1 MKVDAI
7 VVGGGMAG
15 LTSAAFLSKAGISV
29 LLCEKGESCG
39 GLVNT
44 FERDGFLFDGGI
56 RAMENS
62 GALFPMVKKLGLD
75 IEFVR
80 NRVSLGIED
89 RVIRVDSEANL
100 EDYQNLLTDLYPQ
113 DKTDIGRITEQIKK
127 IMKYMEVQYGIDNPV
142 FLDIKEDRDYFM
154 KVIPLWLVKY
164 ALTVPKITKMQV
176 PVVEFLERYTKDRSL
191 LDIITQHFFQETP
204 AFFALSY
211 LKLYLDYHY
220 PRGGTRVLVHK
231 LVDFIKDHGGKIN
244 TGTEI
249 VAVDPE
255 KKTITT
261 SGGDQH
267 EYRNLIWAADQKKL
281 YQSIEQE
288 TITLPSIRKAVTER
302 KALIEDKVGNDS
314 VLTVFLAVDLDP
326 SFFSDI
332 ASEHFFYTPSRKGQ
346 TAAGPLPRN
355 GDRRTIETWLEK
367 FFALTTYEI
376 SIPVLRDKSMA
387 PAGKTGLIISTLF
400 DYQLTRHIK
409 NAGWY
414 PQFKTLCEELMVQN
428 LDQTIY
434 PGIGK
439 ATLQRFSSTPLTMEE
454 YANTTDGAIV
464 GWAFTNRP
472 IPAVNSLPRIGNA
485 IKTTLPDIYQA
496 GQWTYSPA
504 GLPIALITG
513 KMAADQVFKGIGK
526 NR

>member
-164 ALTVPKITKMQV
+164 ALTVPKITKIQV

-204 AFFALSY
+204 GIFCAQLPEALS
-211 LKLYLDYHY
+211 
-220 PRGGTRVLVHK
+220 
-231 LVDFIKDHGGKIN
+231 
-244 TGTEI
+244 
-249 VAVDPE
+249 
-255 KKTITT
+255 
-261 SGGDQH
+261 
-267 EYRNLIWAADQKKL
+267 
-281 YQSIEQE
+281 
-288 TITLPSIRKAVTER
+288 
-302 KALIEDKVGNDS
+302 
-314 VLTVFLAVDLDP
+314 
-326 SFFSDI
+326 
-332 ASEHFFYTPSRKGQ
+332 
-346 TAAGPLPRN
+346 
-355 GDRRTIETWLEK
+355 
-367 FFALTTYEI
+367 
-376 SIPVLRDKSMA
+376 
-387 PAGKTGLIISTLF
+387 
-400 DYQLTRHIK
+400 
-409 NAGWY
+409 
-414 PQFKTLCEELMVQN
+414 
-428 LDQTIY
+428 
-434 PGIGK
+434 
-439 ATLQRFSSTPLTMEE
+439 
-454 YANTTDGAIV
+454 
-464 GWAFTNRP
+464 
-472 IPAVNSLPRIGNA
+472 
-485 IKTTLPDIYQA
+485 
-496 GQWTYSPA
+496 
-504 GLPIALITG
+504 GLPLSPGRNPCAGT
-513 KMAADQVFKGIGK
+513 QVGGFHKRSWGQD
-526 NR
+526 NYWD

>member
-89 RVIRVDSEANL
+89 RVIRVDSEADL
-100 EDYQNLLTDLYPQ
+100 ENYQSLLTDLYPQ
-113 DKTDIGRITEQIKK
+113 DKTEIGMITEQIKK

-220 PRGGTRVLVHK
+220 PRGGTHVLVHK
-231 LVDFIKDHGGKIN
+231 LVDYIQDHGGKIN

-281 YQSIEQE
+281 YQSIQPE
-288 TITLPSIRKAVTER
+288 TITLPSIRTAVTER
-302 KALIEDKVGNDS
+302 KALIDDKVGNDS
-314 VLTVFLAVDLDP
+314 VLTVFLAVDMDP

-346 TAAGPLPRN
+346 TAAGPLP
-355 GDRRTIETWLEK
+355 G
-367 FFALTTYEI
+367 
-376 SIPVLRDKSMA
+376 MA
-387 PAGKTGLIISTLF
+387 TEGRSRPGL
-400 DYQLTRHIK
+400 K
-409 NAGWY
+409 
-414 PQFKTLCEELMVQN
+414 
-428 LDQTIY
+428 
-434 PGIGK
+434 
-439 ATLQRFSSTPLTMEE
+439 
-454 YANTTDGAIV
+454 
-464 GWAFTNRP
+464 
-472 IPAVNSLPRIGNA
+472 NSLP
-485 IKTTLPDIYQA
+485 
-496 GQWTYSPA
+496 
-504 GLPIALITG
+504 
-513 KMAADQVFKGIGK
+513 
-526 NR
+526 